1 MSPPAYLSLSEKGI
15 RSHMCKGISFASAG
29 SGLMDST
36 GRVLV
41 HTHARTHG
49 TRPCLTTERS

>member
-41 HTHARTHG
+41 HTHALHCTA
-49 TRPCLTTERS
+49 LVLA